1 MPYDVNWYVPEQVV
15 YANFWGE
22 VTLADFRKFNG
33 EMMTLLEAPGGRVHV
48 IVNAVQVTSVSAS
61 PQDIVAALPYLRH
74 SRIGWGAIVQNNVFT
89 RFMVSMVAQLMQVR
103 TRFFSDLPA
112 AVAFLEQIDETIRW
126 ERVKMNQGL

>member
-1 MPYDVNWYVPEQVV
+1 
-15 YANFWGE
+15 
-22 VTLADFRKFNG
+22 
-33 EMMTLLEAPGGRVHV
+33 MTLLEAPGGRVHV
-48 IVNAVQVTSVSAS
+48 IVNAVQITGVGAS

-126 ERVKMNQGL
+126 ELIKTNQGL